1 VKEESGGMPT
11 DVPEPV
17 YANVVQMAV
26 GPFDMVLD
34 FGFRSPEEAARGQEG
49 GYDVVARVA
58 MSVGHAKSMLP
69 LLAKLIA
76 EYEDRFG
83 QIPAPGF
90 DDFMKG

>member
-1 VKEESGGMPT
+1 MPT
-11 DVPEPV
+11 DPPEPV
-17 YANVVQMAV
+17 YANVVQMLI
-26 GPFDMVLD
+26 GPFDIVLD
-34 FGFRSPEEAARGQEG
+34 FGFRSPEEAVRGQEA

-76 EYEDRFG
+76 DYEDKFG

-90 DDFMKG
+90 DDFMRG

>member
-1 VKEESGGMPT
+1 MPT
-11 DVPEPV
+11 DAPEPV

-34 FGFRSPEEAARGQEG
+34 FGFKSPEEAARGQEG

-58 MSVGHAKSMLP
+58 MSVGHAKSMIP

-76 EYEDRFG
+76 DYEQRFG

-90 DDFMKG
+90 DDFLRGENQG